1 MDRPMKLRTA
11 LVSAGVSL
19 ACVAGVVTGAP
30 ANAAPAKNI
39 NYNASVQG
47 QSVVINTDAG
57 SIRTANNQ
65 LQFVDNN
72 GHVAV
77 ALPLTYKF
85 NNVALPINASANGRT
100 ATLTPELPGKVL
112 VDLPATRQ
120 ERDQQALNN
129 LGSNIGTAV
138 TVGGLVG
145 TIIGA
150 VVGCIIGL
158 PGTIPGCIGGAVTG
172 AGIGGVAG
180 TIIAGGPTL
189 IGNVIEYFRVINS
202 PFVPPKR

>member
-1 MDRPMKLRTA
+1 MKLRTA

-39 NYNASVQG
+39 DYTASVQG
-47 QSVVINTDAG
+47 KSVVVKTNAG

-65 LQFVDNN
+65 LQFVDNT
-72 GHVAV
+72 GHVAL

-85 NNVALPINASANGRT
+85 NNVALPINASASGRT
-100 ATLTPELPGKVL
+100 ATMTPELPGKVL
-112 VDLPATRQ
+112 VDAPATRQ
-120 ERDQQALNN
+120 ERDQQALNT
-129 LGSNIGTAV
+129 LGANVGTAV
-138 TVGGLVG
+138 SIGGLVG

-150 VVGCIIGL
+150 VAGCVIGGVFLPAVGCI
-158 PGTIPGCIGGAVTG
+158 PGVITG
-172 AGIGGVAG
+172 AGFGGIAG
-180 TIIAGGPTL
+180 TIAAGGPTL
-189 IGNVIEYFRVINS
+189 IGNVQEYFRTINS